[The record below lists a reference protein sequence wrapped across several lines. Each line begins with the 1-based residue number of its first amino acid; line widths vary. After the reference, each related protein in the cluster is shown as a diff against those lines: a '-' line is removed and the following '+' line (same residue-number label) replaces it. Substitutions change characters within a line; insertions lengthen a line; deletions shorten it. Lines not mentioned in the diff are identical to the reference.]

1 MILKNHGLLT
11 VGRTIPAAFLRLYRL
26 ERACQVQVDAASA
39 GTISL
44 LGDNVAT
51 KSGDDIDGPEGVS
64 KDTDGFGQLE
74 FAALMRKI
82 DKIDSSYR
90 D

>member
-1 MILKNHGLLT
+1 MLK
-11 VGRTIPAAFLRLYRL
+11 
-26 ERACQVQVDAASA
+26 D
-39 GTISL
+39 
-44 LGDNVAT
+44 DVAK

-64 KDTDGFGQLE
+64 RDTNGFGQLE

-90 D
+90 E